1 MRRTLFKKTFLATS
15 LIMLLST
22 ISILLVTTIVYSN
35 YASNEKHKSLDKA
48 CASVSD
54 FVEKLSD
61 DIAAQKRGAYYVI
74 SNLSKVS
81 DFHFLMLDT
90 TNTIVIC
97 SCDEWEGSG
106 NCEHTG
112 TVIDDEYT
120 ELLLKNDKTTLSTLG
135 IYSQPQYAAA
145 ESLVTYKGEPC
156 GTVIAT
162 ASSYDVKVF
171 MEAVVRLFFFSA
183 IIPMLLAFLAIYVMT
198 YRLTK
203 PLKQMRDAAKAMAV
217 GDFSKRIPV
226 TSDDEIGELAVS
238 FNNMTNS
245 VARLEA
251 MRKDFVAN
259 VSHEFKTP
267 MTTIAGFI
275 DGIIDGT
282 IEPDKQG
289 YYLQIVSDEVKRLS
303 GMVQSML
310 SLSRI
315 DSGELTINRQEFDF
329 KEQLLNIL
337 IGQEQR
343 IEQKQLSIL
352 GLEEM
357 PYITVNADKDLM
369 HNVIYNLI
377 DNAVKFSNEGGY
389 IKFTAESQHKKLH
402 FRIENS
408 SDGIPQNELPY
419 VFDRFYKG
427 DKSRSINKN
436 STGLGLYI
444 VKTIVKNH
452 GGTISVSSVLNKFT
466 AFDIILP
473 MN

>member
-1 MRRTLFKKTFLATS
+1 MRRTLFKKSFLTTS
-15 LIMLLST
+15 LIMLLSIT
-22 ISILLVTTIVYSN
+22 SIFLVTTVVYSN
-35 YASNEKHKSLDKA
+35 YAASEKYKSLNKA
-48 CASVSD
+48 CSSVSE
-54 FVEKLSD
+54 FVRKLSD
-61 DIAAQKRGAYYVI
+61 DANSQKRGAYYVI

-81 DFHFLMLDT
+81 DFHFIMLDT
-90 TNTIVIC
+90 ANTVVIC
-97 SCDEWEGSG
+97 SCDEWEGTGS
-106 NCEHTG
+106 CEHTG
-112 TVIDDEYT
+112 AVVEQKYT
-120 ELLLKNDKTTLSTLG
+120 KLLEKNKGTSLSTLG
-135 IYSQPQYAAA
+135 IYGVPQYAAA
-145 ESLVTYKGEPC
+145 KELVTHKGQPC
-156 GTVIAT
+156 GMVIAT
-162 ASSYDVKVF
+162 ASSEDVKGF
-171 MEAVVRLFFFSA
+171 MQVVVKLLFFSS
-183 IIPMLLAFLAIYVMT
+183 IVPLLLAFFAIYIIT

-203 PLKQMRDAAKAMAV
+203 PLKLMRDAAKAMSV

-245 VARLEA
+245 VARLES
-251 MRKDFVAN
+251 MRKDFIAN

-282 IEPDKQG
+282 IEPEKQN
-289 YYLQIVSDEVKRLS
+289 YYLGIVSDEVKRLS

-315 DSGELTINRQEFDF
+315 DSGDLKINREEFDF
-329 KEQLLNIL
+329 KEQLVNIL

-343 IEQKQLSIL
+343 IEQKQIVIK
-352 GLEEM
+352 GLEDM
-357 PYITVNADKDLM
+357 PDITVNADKDLM
-369 HNVIYNLI
+369 YNVVYNLI
-377 DNAVKFSNEGGY
+377 DNSVKFVNECGY
-389 IKFTAESQHKKLH
+389 IKFTADIQHKKLH

-408 SDGIPQNELPY
+408 GDGIPQSELPF

-444 VKTIVKNH
+444 VKTIIKNH
-452 GGTISVSSVLNKFT
+452 GGTISVSSKLNEFT
-466 AFDIILP
+466 AFDVLLP